1 MNEKAASAQEKA
13 QQERKRGQHAK
24 AIKRLEQAMS
34 AFPDEIELVL
44 DAVDICLESGEVTR
58 GTLFLKTAQDKFP
71 KEKDRLTAYL
81 RDKLASVHDP
91 ALARFAVENAIKL
104 RDLQTALDHLD
115 RIPDHTVRDL
125 LSRTRTK
132 KQTLSSAS
140 RGGHSLRGELLNNE
154 LMTAL
159 LSLRLGNVKEGV
171 GALVQILDEKPVEQA
186 ILSPFLSWLETKH
199 AKSGRVRF
207 AHAVALCAE
216 GRDAEGIA
224 AFVDAARMEPPVAAP
239 CADRLRILRET
250 SKEAP
255 KAGRALGEVLLVKGD
270 ADEASSV
277 LQDYLKADNGTAS
290 ELIGLL
296 RPFVNPAE
304 GANAVTWL
312 LLDAFLAAEQVN
324 GALDVLR
331 PLQQRG
337 NCARDLF
344 DWFERHVNGDAH
356 SVELSM
362 LHANLAIDE
371 KQYRRAA
378 ELLQGVCDSSPNDV
392 PVVVGILDRNRTLDP
407 AFDAMYRRYAGTT
420 EQPGA
425 EGGAP
430 EGDFQMFDNREFQLP
445 GGDTGASSDTPA
457 VPASD
462 GIDFASR
469 MKKKMKKGSFVESRE
484 ISFDDIDAD
493 DDDDS
498 LAADGIQ
505 NPGDGISLKSKDD
518 SVEKPTGPKSPAGPT
533 PLPAM
538 SLGGKPDAAHG
549 GNGLP
554 AMSLGADPAPA
565 AKTKPA
571 GTPAPE
577 PKPEPKPEPGVA
589 APEPAAAAPQPAIE
603 ITEQHVAN
611 VAQQLYLSGAA
622 TFFHVDGDGADVTAM
637 ADAPVSPETG
647 GTMMAPPAGP
657 PNAEPSFDER
667 LAMFTAGKLDNADA
681 IAMMEEAVQAANTDA
696 LQKLLNLEPQDD
708 SEDFSRRYYQA
719 EYLLLRKRPLP
730 AIRILSQMDTPQLG
744 AQQKKKLWLKLAVT
758 QRTVHNYTA
767 ANQTLTRLVDAFPT
781 EEEFSRLARVNYE
794 QYLSEQGRET
804 VVLEK
809 TSTLE

>member
-1 MNEKAASAQEKA
+1 
-13 QQERKRGQHAK
+13 
-24 AIKRLEQAMS
+24 
-34 AFPDEIELVL
+34 
-44 DAVDICLESGEVTR
+44 
-58 GTLFLKTAQDKFP
+58 
-71 KEKDRLTAYL
+71 
-81 RDKLASVHDP
+81 
-91 ALARFAVENAIKL
+91 
-104 RDLQTALDHLD
+104 
-115 RIPDHTVRDL
+115 
-125 LSRTRTK
+125 
-132 KQTLSSAS
+132 
-140 RGGHSLRGELLNNE
+140 
-154 LMTAL
+154 
-159 LSLRLGNVKEGV
+159 
-171 GALVQILDEKPVEQA
+171 
-186 ILSPFLSWLETKH
+186 
-199 AKSGRVRF
+199 
-207 AHAVALCAE
+207 
-216 GRDAEGIA
+216 
-224 AFVDAARMEPPVAAP
+224 
-239 CADRLRILRET
+239 
-250 SKEAP
+250 
-255 KAGRALGEVLLVKGD
+255 
-270 ADEASSV
+270 
-277 LQDYLKADNGTAS
+277 
-290 ELIGLL
+290 
-296 RPFVNPAE
+296 
-304 GANAVTWL
+304 
-312 LLDAFLAAEQVN
+312 
-324 GALDVLR
+324 
-331 PLQQRG
+331 
-337 NCARDLF
+337 
-344 DWFERHVNGDAH
+344 
-356 SVELSM
+356 
-362 LHANLAIDE
+362 
-371 KQYRRAA
+371 
-378 ELLQGVCDSSPNDV
+378 
-392 PVVVGILDRNRTLDP
+392 
-407 AFDAMYRRYAGTT
+407 
-420 EQPGA
+420 
-425 EGGAP
+425 
-430 EGDFQMFDNREFQLP
+430 
-445 GGDTGASSDTPA
+445 
-457 VPASD
+457 
-462 GIDFASR
+462 
-469 MKKKMKKGSFVESRE
+469 MKKESFVESRE
-484 ISFDDIDAD
+484 ISFDDNDDDD

-498 LAADGIQ
+498 QAADGIQ
-505 NPGDGISLKSKDD
+505 NPGEGISLKSKDD
-518 SVEKPTGPKSPAGPT
+518 PVEKPTGPKSPAGPT

-565 AKTKPA
+565 AKTA
-571 GTPAPE
+571 
-577 PKPEPKPEPGVA
+577 
-589 APEPAAAAPQPAIE
+589 PAIE